1 MYKNIYR
8 FKCLENDI
16 EKRNAAQAGA
26 KIYPY
31 VVEEYDPYTNR
42 DYVEKQGCI
51 ACEYWY
57 AILRAF
63 KDKGFATLRAREVR
77 IDAEKYCFTKSTSND
92 CLFKKMKD
100 DGLIESVGKA
110 QFVVTVLGKGYLSQ
124 ATDNYAEVEKKAEAK
139 AKSFAEFMLNK
150 RKKLIDQI

>member
-31 VVEEYDPYTNR
+31 VVEAYDPYTNK
-42 DYVEKQGCI
+42 DYEEKEGCI
-51 ACEYWY
+51 AYEYWY

-63 KDKGFATLRAREVR
+63 MDKGFRPLRAREVR
-77 IDAEKYCFTKSTSND
+77 LDAEKYCFTKSTSNG
-92 CLFKKMKD
+92 CAFKKMKD
-100 DGLIESVGKA
+100 DGLIEPAGKA
-110 QFVVTVLGKGYLSQ
+110 QYIATMFGRSYLSK
-124 ATDNYAEVEKKAEAK
+124 AVDNYAEVEKKAEAK